1 MIGIMIDLN
10 EVYSLTDFQRNAK
23 DHIDRMTRTGK
34 PQVLTINGKAA
45 LVVQDA
51 ASYQRL
57 LDDLERLE
65 TIAGIQRGLE
75 DMRNGHTRPLE
86 DVFDE
91 LRDEPESPQTS

>member
-1 MIGIMIDLN
+1 MIDLN
-10 EVYSLTDFQRNAK
+10 EVYSLTEFQRNAK
-23 DHIDRMTRTGK
+23 DHIERMNRTGK

-65 TIAGIQRGLE
+65 TIAAIQRGID
-75 DMRNGHTRPLE
+75 DMKRGDTRPLE
-86 DVFDE
+86 EVVGD
-91 LRDEPESPQTS
+91 LRDEFEPPQTS

>member
-1 MIGIMIDLN
+1 MIDLN
-10 EVYSLTDFQRNAK
+10 EVYSLTEFQRNAK
-23 DHIDRMTRTGK
+23 DHIERMNRTGK

-65 TIAGIQRGLE
+65 TFAAIQRGID
-75 DMRNGHTRPLE
+75 DMKRGRFVPLTQ
-86 DVFDE
+86 VVDE
-91 LRDEPESPQTS
+91 LKNESPKL